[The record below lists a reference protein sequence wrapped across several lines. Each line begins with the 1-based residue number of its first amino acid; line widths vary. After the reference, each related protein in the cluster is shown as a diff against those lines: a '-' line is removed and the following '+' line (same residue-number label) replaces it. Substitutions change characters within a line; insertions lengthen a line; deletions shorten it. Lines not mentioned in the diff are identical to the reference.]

1 MARTRSKHRPTSP
14 RRRVQWPIRRAVASI
29 LVSAVLASVGLAF
42 WRSWH
47 AGQAG
52 SEEPSVAESTA
63 RNASSPFD
71 SGRAIAILQEAG
83 WEQAAAHTVIAL
95 NAPFLTVVAES
106 SPSECEG
113 IVRKLARLGDSRH
126 AYARRRLESMPKL
139 AGLMANTLDSAADGP
154 ESVATAIGSDVNA
167 EALVSLFALSATGD
181 DAVALARVINRDR
194 DLAVRLANLQ
204 DTNLLSWLEPK
215 DMGDPE
221 ATEVYRTWARRII
234 ADALTSNAE
243 QGVDEAFAILSM
255 HGERVA
261 EVVQQDIAFRS
272 NLMSRVYPVFRR
284 VVLAVDDDG
293 FSRDVYLMYPQI
305 WEFIHRYPKD
315 AENLLTKVGPAA
327 VDVLMDP
334 RFAGCT
340 DGLLD
345 VLSSADQRVI
355 DGLLD
360 ERICQNSRFAAFLER
375 PLPAKT
381 RVAALQTLA
390 ESPERANRN
399 LEEWSA
405 MTRGGVIDA
414 LGEPATGA
422 VTWLPGYSAAVLAK
436 KIAQGR
442 PVTGMDVAFATLD
455 AVEVVLMAKG
465 GGATLRA
472 IATSA
477 RKSAV
482 KKIGTEAAEQFAKT
496 EARGMAPWM
505 MRGAQKAGRQMLS
518 AVREKLVID
527 MTPIVR
533 GLYKRS
539 GLNAKTF
546 RYLDRLDARVFM
558 RKDRRVVIDLAGDHP
573 LGRFMS
579 ETAANAGVEKAL
591 ENEAIVAAGRS
602 AFVEGSK
609 AVEAASRNISAW
621 WLMVG
626 DGIVERLVMP
636 KVAP

>member
-1 MARTRSKHRPTSP
+1 MSRAFWIVSVAAVLVVGGIAWWHWSPTDRPS
-14 RRRVQWPIRRAVASI
+14 AEE
-29 LVSAVLASVGLAF
+29 VSAGDGAAQDDL
-42 WRSWH
+42 
-47 AGQAG
+47 
-52 SEEPSVAESTA
+52 
-63 RNASSPFD
+63 SPFD
-71 SGRAIAILQEAG
+71 SGRAVASLKTAG
-83 WEQAAAHTVIAL
+83 WDDAAARTVIAL
-95 NAPFLTVVAES
+95 NAPFLAVVAES
-106 SPSECEG
+106 SPSECDG
-113 IVRKLARLGDSRH
+113 IVRRLARLGDPRH
-126 AYARRRLESMPKL
+126 AYARKRLESMPKL
-139 AGLMANTLDSAADGP
+139 AGLMANTLDSAMDGP
-154 ESVATAIGSDVNA
+154 ERVATAIGADVNA
-167 EALVSLFALSATGD
+167 EALISLFALSATGD

-194 DLAVRLANLQ
+194 DLAVRLAGLQ

-215 DMGDPE
+215 DMGD
-221 ATEVYRTWARRII
+221 AAASEVYRTWARRII
-234 ADALTSNAE
+234 TDALSTNAE
-243 QGVDEAFAILSM
+243 QGLEEAFAILSM

-261 EVVQQDIAFRS
+261 AAVQVDSAFRS
-272 NLMSRVYPVFRR
+272 ALMSRVYPVFRR
-284 VVLAVDDDG
+284 VVLAVEDDG
-293 FSRDVYLMYPQI
+293 FSRDLYYMYPQI

-315 AENLLTKVGPAA
+315 AENLLMRVGPAS

-360 ERICQNSRFAAFLER
+360 ERICQNPRFAAFLER

-381 RVAALQTLA
+381 RVAALQALA
-390 ESPERANRN
+390 EAPERANRN

-405 MTRGGVIDA
+405 MTRSGLVDA
-414 LGEPATGA
+414 LGEPATSV
-422 VTWLPGYSAAVLAK
+422 VTWLPGYSAAVLAR

-442 PVTGMDVAFATLD
+442 PVTGMDVVFAAVD
-455 AVEVVLMAKG
+455 AAEVVLIAKG
-465 GGATLRA
+465 GGAALKA

-477 RKSAV
+477 RKSAA
-482 KKIGTEAAEQFAKT
+482 KKIATEAAEQVAKT
-496 EARGMAPWM
+496 ESRGLAPWV
-505 MRGAQKAGRQMLS
+505 MRGAQKAGRQMLT
-518 AVREKLVID
+518 AVRDKLVID

-558 RKDRRVVIDLAGDHP
+558 RKDRRVVFDLAGDHP

-591 ENEAIVAAGRS
+591 ENEIVMAGGRA

-626 DGIVERLVMP
+626 DGMVERLAVAG
-636 KVAP
+636 VAP